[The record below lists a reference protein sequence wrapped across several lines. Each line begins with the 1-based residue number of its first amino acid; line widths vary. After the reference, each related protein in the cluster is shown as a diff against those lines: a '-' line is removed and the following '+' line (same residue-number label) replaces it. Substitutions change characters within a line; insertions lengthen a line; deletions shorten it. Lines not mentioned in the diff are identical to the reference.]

1 MSCRTTTNPAFNA
14 VRWISV
20 QYFRGIS
27 CLPSELYLCPFGWHW
42 ACHPVVLALTSSQGH
57 YATCLAK
64 SHLCPGESWRTSQAA
79 AALLRTGPLT
89 QVLLPSVLTPSFLC
103 PGATA
108 QLFFS
113 LKAGRQ
119 QSATLLTPILLGKV
133 QKRVICQAPHWEI
146 LSGPYSWT
154 NRCDSGSLY
163 EEPTSTMMTTTEG
176 RGGNVNA
183 KTSPKVTV

>member
-1 MSCRTTTNPAFNA
+1 MSLWMAL
-14 VRWISV
+14 
-20 QYFRGIS
+20 G
-27 CLPSELYLCPFGWHW
+27 LPSCGPGTYQLSGSLCYLPSKI
-42 ACHPVVLALTSSQGH
+42 PPMPRRVLEDIPGCCSTAPDWALT
-57 YATCLAK
+57 L
-64 SHLCPGESWRTSQAA
+64 
-79 AALLRTGPLT
+79 
-89 QVLLPSVLTPSFLC
+89 VLLPSVLTPSFLC